1 MMAILLLLAAGPA
14 DDPRFTDAAR
24 AQLESKHD
32 VAQQTYEQLQAG
44 GLRNAD
50 VEYNLGTSY
59 GEQGDLGRAILHLRR
74 AEKLEPAADIRT
86 NLQQLREKVVEQRQ
100 GSRDASLL
108 ADMGD
113 GLTHVPT
120 EIIVALSLFLLGAAW
135 LAWVINRQGTFLGLS
150 IALLVLSLVAITAQ
164 GLRFYFTH
172 ERPAA
177 VITARAAAREGPD
190 ERFRPLLELM
200 PGEEVRLS
208 SRGEEA
214 GFRSL
219 YLPSGAVAF
228 VPKASVEKV
237 EDWQ

>member
-1 MMAILLLLAAGPA
+1 MMILLLAFTTAVA

-74 AEKLEPAADIRT
+74 ADKLESAADIRT

-100 GSRDASLL
+100 GSRDASVL
-108 ADMGD
+108 ADLGD

-120 EIIVALSLFLLGAAW
+120 EIIAGISLFLLAAAW
-135 LAWVINRQGTFLGLS
+135 LAWVVKRQAS
-150 IALLVLSLVAITAQ
+150 LLVTTIAFLAVSLAALTAQ
-164 GLRFYFTH
+164 GLRFFFTQQ
-172 ERPAA
+172 RPAA
-177 VITARAAAREGPD
+177 VIVTRAAAREGPD
-190 ERFRPLLELM
+190 ERFRPLLELI

-208 SRGEEA
+208 PRGEES

-228 VPKASVEKV
+228 VPKASLEKV